1 MIPLIPYLQSPK
13 SWPHA
18 SARCNVVAMPKMNAI
33 LSVSCPH
40 CKACARAPCTTPT
53 GMPLYEGRSPKL
65 KRSFHVARA
74 KRAYAVLAL
83 HHAALTTGSGLVK
96 AAAFARRLVFHHPQ
110 VESLVVDGQ
119 CEIIHVAFGT
129 TKRR

>member
-1 MIPLIPYLQSPK
+1 
-13 SWPHA
+13 
-18 SARCNVVAMPKMNAI
+18 MPKMNAI

-40 CKACARAPCTTPT
+40 CKACARVPCTTPT
-53 GMPLYEGRSPKL
+53 GMPLYEGRFPAL

-83 HHAALTTGSGLVK
+83 HHAALTTGGGRVK
-96 AAAFARRLVFHHPQ
+96 DRVHPQ
-110 VESLVVDGQ
+110 VESLVVDGK